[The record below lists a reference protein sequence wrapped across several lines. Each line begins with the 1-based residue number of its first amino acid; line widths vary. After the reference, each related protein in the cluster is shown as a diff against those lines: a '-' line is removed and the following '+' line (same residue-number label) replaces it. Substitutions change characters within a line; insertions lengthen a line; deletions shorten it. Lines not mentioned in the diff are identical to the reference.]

1 MTGKCVLSA
10 VLFFVIKKGITDR
23 PSHYLSFQC
32 FCIQQ
37 KDHSCDSHYS
47 RFRASGPVRSRT
59 NKHITP
65 PHQKWR

>member
-23 PSHYLSFQC
+23 PSPYLSFQC

-37 KDHSCDSHYS
+37 KDHSCDSHYRNETHHS
-47 RFRASGPVRSRT
+47 RC
-59 NKHITP
+59 
-65 PHQKWR
+65 WRRF